1 MLDDIMDG
9 CSLQSAAA
17 ELQADL
23 VGKVW
28 QYTLALE
35 QYVVKLRKEVNR
47 LSGATSEHPYP
58 DEESDFRVR
67 FFSDHP
73 AYEIF
78 AVELSEEETGWTLPN

>member
-1 MLDDIMDG
+1 MLNDVMENEGLSSVAD
-9 CSLQSAAA
+9 

-23 VGKVW
+23 VGQIW

>member
-1 MLDDIMDG
+1 MHDESVDDMTLDTLVKEQ
-9 CSLQSAAA
+9 C
-17 ELQADL
+17 ADL
-23 VGKVW
+23 VGQIW

-47 LSGATSEHPYP
+47 LSGNGSVVPYP
-58 DEESDFRVR
+58 DIESDFRVR

-78 AVELSEEETGWTLPN
+78 AMELSTEDSDWTLPG

>member
-1 MLDDIMDG
+1 MLNDVMENEGLSNVTD
-9 CSLQSAAA
+9 

-23 VGKVW
+23 VGQIW